1 VRGETGTGED
11 AVGYAEYE
19 VTIYMANSD
28 LFDFGAAQ
36 RDAAGGAMSREP
48 LAARM
53 RPRALDDIVGQN
65 HVLGPGRLLRR
76 AIEADRLGSIILY
89 GPPGSGKTTI
99 AEVVAA
105 TTQAVFVR
113 LNAVTSGVADIRQ
126 VVAEARDRWK
136 LHGQRTILFI
146 DEIHRFNKA
155 QQDALLPHV
164 ESGTVTLIGAT
175 TENPFFDVNPPLVS
189 RSRIFKLEPLTT
201 DDIRDLV
208 LRALADAG
216 RGLGALPV
224 EVAPEALDHIAN
236 FANGDARTALNAIE
250 VAALSTPPG
259 PDGKIRVTLA
269 VAEDSIQR
277 RALKYDAGGDMH
289 YDVVSAFI
297 KSMRGS
303 DPDAA
308 LHYLARMI
316 ESGEDPRFIARRL
329 MIHAS
334 EDVGMADSHALLVAT
349 SALAAVEKVGLP
361 EARIIL
367 AHATIYIA
375 AAPKS
380 DSVVQAIDAALE
392 DVRRTP
398 VSDVP
403 VHLRDASYRGASQ
416 FGHGAGYK
424 YPHDYP
430 RSWVRQQY
438 MPDELR
444 GREYYTPGSNTVEER
459 VRQRLES
466 LKGHEADGKL

>member
-1 VRGETGTGED
+1 MISGH
-11 AVGYAEYE
+11 
-19 VTIYMANSD
+19 D
-28 LFDFGAAQ
+28 LFDYAAEK
-36 RDAAGGAMSREP
+36 RGGAGRAP

-53 RPRALDDIVGQN
+53 RPRAIDEILGQD
-65 HVLGPGRLLRR
+65 HILGPGKLLRR
-76 AIEADRLGSIILY
+76 AIEADTLGSIILY

-99 AEVVAA
+99 AEVIAL
-105 TTQAVFVR
+105 TTEADFVR
-113 LNAVTSGVADIRQ
+113 LNAVTAGVADIRQ
-126 VVAEARDRWK
+126 VVAAARDRWK
-136 LHGQRTILFI
+136 LHGVRTILFV

-155 QQDALLPHV
+155 QQDALLPSV
-164 ESGTVTLIGAT
+164 EDGTVTLIGAT

-189 RSRIFKLEPLTT
+189 RSRIFKLEHLGV
-201 DDIRDLV
+201 DEIRSLV
-208 LRALADAG
+208 MRAIGDSE
-216 RGLGALPV
+216 RGLGNLDV
-224 EVAPEALDHIAN
+224 RIDDDALDHISS

-250 VAALSTPPG
+250 VAALSTPAG
-259 PDGKIRVTLA
+259 EDGEIHITLE

-277 RALKYDAGGDMH
+277 RALRYDGGGDMH

-349 SALAAVEKVGLP
+349 AALAAVEKVGLP

-375 AAPKS
+375 TASKS
-380 DSVVQAIDAALE
+380 NSVIKAIDAAME
-392 DVRRTP
+392 DVKALP

-403 VHLRDASYRGASQ
+403 LHLRDSSYRGAST
-416 FGHGAGYK
+416 FGHGVGYK

-430 RSWVRQQY
+430 GAWVEQRY
-438 MPDELR
+438 LPEELD
-444 GREYYTPGSNTVEER
+444 GRRYYEPGQNPTEMQIK
-459 VRQRLES
+459 QRMSEMAK
-466 LKGHEADGKL
+466 KGDRRD

>member
-1 VRGETGTGED
+1 
-11 AVGYAEYE
+11 
-19 VTIYMANSD
+19 MADSD
-28 LFDFGAAQ
+28 LFDFGAEQ
-36 RDAAGGAMSREP
+36 RDAASGATAREP

-53 RPRALDDIVGQN
+53 RPRTLDEIAGQD
-65 HVLGPGRLLRR
+65 HILGPGRLLRR

-113 LNAVTSGVADIRQ
+113 LNAVTSGVADIRG
-126 VVAEARDRWK
+126 VVSEARDRWK
-136 LHGQRTILFI
+136 LHGERTILFV

-189 RSRIFKLEPLTT
+189 RSRIFKLEPLNS
-201 DDIRDLV
+201 DDLRGLV
-208 LRALADAG
+208 RRALADTQ

-224 EVAPEALDHIAN
+224 DIAPEALDHIAD

-259 PDGKIRVTLA
+259 PDGRIHVTLA

-277 RALKYDAGGDMH
+277 KALRYDAGGDMH

-334 EDVGMADSHALLVAT
+334 EDVGMADSRALLVAA

-380 DSVVQAIDAALE
+380 NSVIKAIDAALE
-392 DVRRTP
+392 DVRQTTG
-398 VSDVP
+398 VDVP
-403 VHLRDASYRGASQ
+403 AHLRDASYRGASQ
-416 FGHGAGYK
+416 LGHGTGYK

-430 RSWVRQQY
+430 GSWVRQQY
-438 MPDELR
+438 MPDELAAKK
-444 GREYYTPGSNTVEER
+444 YYAPGSNPIEER
-459 VRQRLES
+459 VRQRLDAM
-466 LKGHEADGKL
+466 KNPGNA

>member
-1 VRGETGTGED
+1 
-11 AVGYAEYE
+11 
-19 VTIYMANSD
+19 
-28 LFDFGAAQ
+28 
-36 RDAAGGAMSREP
+36 
-48 LAARM
+48 
-53 RPRALDDIVGQN
+53 
-65 HVLGPGRLLRR
+65 
-76 AIEADRLGSIILY
+76 
-89 GPPGSGKTTI
+89 
-99 AEVVAA
+99 
-105 TTQAVFVR
+105 
-113 LNAVTSGVADIRQ
+113 
-126 VVAEARDRWK
+126 
-136 LHGQRTILFI
+136 
-146 DEIHRFNKA
+146 
-155 QQDALLPHV
+155 
-164 ESGTVTLIGAT
+164 
-175 TENPFFDVNPPLVS
+175 
-189 RSRIFKLEPLTT
+189 
-201 DDIRDLV
+201 
-208 LRALADAG
+208 
-216 RGLGALPV
+216 
-224 EVAPEALDHIAN
+224 
-236 FANGDARTALNAIE
+236 
-250 VAALSTPPG
+250 
-259 PDGKIRVTLA
+259 
-269 VAEDSIQR
+269 
-277 RALKYDAGGDMH
+277 
-289 YDVVSAFI
+289 
-297 KSMRGS
+297 
-303 DPDAA
+303 
-308 LHYLARMI
+308 MI

-459 VRQRLES
+459 VRQRLDS
-466 LKGHEADGKL
+466 LKGHEVDGKL

>member
-1 VRGETGTGED
+1 
-11 AVGYAEYE
+11 
-19 VTIYMANSD
+19 MANSD
-28 LFDFGAAQ
+28 LFDFGAEQ
-36 RDAAGGAMSREP
+36 RDAADGAGSREP

-53 RPRALDDIVGQN
+53 RPKTLDEIVGQG
-65 HVLGPGRLLRR
+65 HILGPGKLLRR
-76 AIEADRLGSIILY
+76 AIEADRLGSIVLY
-89 GPPGSGKTTI
+89 GPPGTGKTTI

-113 LNAVTSGVADIRQ
+113 LNAVTSGVADIRH
-126 VVAEARDRWK
+126 VVSEARDRWK
-136 LHGQRTILFI
+136 LHGERTILFV

-189 RSRIFKLEPLTT
+189 RSRIFKLEPLNP
-201 DDIRDLV
+201 DDLRGLIR
-208 LRALADAG
+208 RALSDAQ

-224 EVAPEALDHIAN
+224 DLAPEALDHIAN

-259 PDGKIRVTLA
+259 ADGRIHVTLA

-277 RALKYDAGGDMH
+277 KALRYDAGGDMH

-334 EDVGMADSHALLVAT
+334 EDVGMADSRALLLAA

-367 AHATIYIA
+367 AHATVYIA

-380 DSVVQAIDAALE
+380 NSVIKAVDAALD
-392 DVRRTP
+392 DVRQTP
-398 VSDVP
+398 GVDVP
-403 VHLRDASYRGASQ
+403 AHLRDASYRGASQ
-416 FGHGAGYK
+416 LGHGTGYK
-424 YPHDYP
+424 YPHDDP
-430 RSWVRQQY
+430 RSWVKQQY
-438 MPDELR
+438 MPDALA
-444 GREYYTPGSNTVEER
+444 GRKYYTPGANPVEER
-459 VRQRLES
+459 VRQRL
-466 LKGHEADGKL
+466 DGMKNQGDA

>member
-1 VRGETGTGED
+1 MISGH
-11 AVGYAEYE
+11 
-19 VTIYMANSD
+19 D
-28 LFDFGAAQ
+28 LFDYAAEK
-36 RDAAGGAMSREP
+36 RGGAGRAP

-53 RPRALDDIVGQN
+53 RPRTIDEILGQD
-65 HVLGPGRLLRR
+65 HILGPGKLLRR
-76 AIEADRLGSIILY
+76 AIEADTLGSVILY

-99 AEVVAA
+99 AEVIAL
-105 TTQAVFVR
+105 TTEADFVR

-126 VVAEARDRWK
+126 VVAAARDRWK
-136 LHGQRTILFI
+136 LHGVRTILFV

-155 QQDALLPHV
+155 QQDALLPSV
-164 ESGTVTLIGAT
+164 EAGTVTLIGAT

-189 RSRIFKLEPLTT
+189 RSRIFKLEPLGV
-201 DDIRDLV
+201 DEIRSLV
-208 LRALADAG
+208 MRAIGDSE
-216 RGLGALPV
+216 RGLGSLDV
-224 EVAPEALDHIAN
+224 RIDDDALDYISN

-250 VAALSTPPG
+250 VAALSTPADK
-259 PDGKIRVTLA
+259 DGEIHITLE

-277 RALKYDAGGDMH
+277 RALRYDGGGDMH

-349 SALAAVEKVGLP
+349 AALSAVEKVGLP

-375 AAPKS
+375 TAPKS
-380 DSVVQAIDAALE
+380 NSVIRAIDAAMD
-392 DVRRTP
+392 DVKT
-398 VSDVP
+398 VSVSGVP
-403 VHLRDASYRGASQ
+403 LHLRDSSYRGAST
-416 FGHGAGYK
+416 FGHGAGYR

-430 RSWVRQQY
+430 GAWVEQRY
-438 MPDELR
+438 MPEKLDGRRYYEPGRNPTERRIWQLMSEMRNER
-444 GREYYTPGSNTVEER
+444 GSR
-459 VRQRLES
+459 
-466 LKGHEADGKL
+466 D